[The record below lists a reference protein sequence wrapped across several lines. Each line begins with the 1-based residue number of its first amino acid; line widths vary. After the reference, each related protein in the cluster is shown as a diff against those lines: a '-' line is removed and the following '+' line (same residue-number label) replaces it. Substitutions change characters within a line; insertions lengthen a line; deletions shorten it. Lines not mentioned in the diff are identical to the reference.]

1 MHLRGETLSN
11 AYEIIS
17 AAIEAKTVA
26 DIERINR
33 MIEAE
38 VGNHFQRPLGD
49 RWNNFGLMASSGSY
63 EYKALEP
70 VTNMQDGELERLAL
84 LKYGDSTKIPYNTP
98 EEAAQD
104 LLMERDYRKV
114 ADRIT
119 VAFRESDPPAST
131 SKRLSITYRDRGCGI
146 EPAYVPKSI
155 FALGSDHKT
164 KAVWQQGA
172 FGIGGASTY
181 RNAKAVV
188 LVTRWSPELSPEED
202 RITVAVVKWER
213 HGKGMTAYYLTTEDW
228 DDGSNSAVEP
238 WSAPASQF
246 PDFEP
251 GTQLTLVSY
260 DVEGFHRARSGDE
273 KSFDTVLNTRLFD
286 PVTPVRFTNEITRG
300 KNEYLRGLH
309 LRMETNKRSDRLEGE
324 ERLPFN
330 IGGETYH
337 LPVKFY
343 IFSAPDEPGKR
354 RSFVAR
360 NHAVVYTSN
369 GQVHHHWTP
378 QEFRNKTRLRKLHDR
393 IFVVVRTDEL
403 PIELRTALF
412 TPDRSNFLSGDDT
425 LRLEEQVTA
434 FLNDW
439 DALRQID
446 GELIREAINKSTGS
460 QSALNVARQISR
472 ALKIRGGF
480 SVDGPKKGSGGRSNG
495 GGGKR
500 RTVELYPDPTTLEG
514 PADTTA
520 EDGSTKFIRYVLNAK
535 NGFAPARG
543 KLEVTCDHP
552 EVNDRE
558 ITVGE
563 LRDGYIRVSV
573 AVPEGAELGDYMLEA
588 SVTDWFRAGGGL
600 GSPLRFPT
608 KLHVVDEVTRPPGP
622 VENKDGRG
630 GTDKGGLVGVVWS
643 TTREQD
649 SWNNGVPGHVEQIP
663 AATLAETRPEYD
675 SLKTLGDTE
684 VPTIFLNED
693 YGPLKQYTGA
703 RARVLSQRGV
713 EDVKHRYAVGTGLG
727 LLYLDQQLNKLIDK
741 GEPISDEFVRDSR
754 QAIARSVLSTMP
766 FYDTL
771 LKETGTE

>member
-1 MHLRGETLSN
+1 MSDARD
-11 AYEIIS
+11 IIR
-17 AAIEAKTVA
+17 AAVEAKTVA
-26 DIERINR
+26 DAERVNR
-33 MIEAE
+33 MIEAN
-38 VGNHFQRPLGD
+38 VGNRFQRPLGD

-84 LKYGDSTKIPYNTP
+84 LKYGDLSKVPYKTP
-98 EEAAQD
+98 EEAAQE
-104 LLMERDYRKV
+104 LLGESDYREV

-146 EPAYVPKSI
+146 ESAYVPKSI

-172 FGIGGASTY
+172 FGLGGASTY

-188 LVTRWSPELSPEED
+188 LVTRRAPELNPEED
-202 RITVAVVKWER
+202 KITVAVVKWES
-213 HGKGMTAYYLTTEDW
+213 HGKGMSAYYLTTEDW
-228 DDGSNSAVEP
+228 DDGNNPVAEP
-238 WSAPASQF
+238 WSAPASEF

-251 GTQLTLVSY
+251 GTQLTLISY

-273 KSFDTVLNTRLFD
+273 KSFDTVLNTRLFK
-286 PVTPVRFTNEITRG
+286 PITPVRFTNEITRG
-300 KNEYLRGLH
+300 KNEYLRGLR
-309 LRMETNKRSDRLEGE
+309 LRLETNRRSDRPEGE

-330 IGGETYH
+330 ISGETYH

-343 IFSAPDEPGKR
+343 VFSAPGESGER
-354 RSFVAR
+354 RNFVAR

-378 QEFRNKTRLRKLHDR
+378 QEFRHKTRLRKLHDR
-393 IFVVVRTDEL
+393 IFVVVGTDEL

-412 TPDRSNFLSGDDT
+412 TPDRSNFLSSDDT
-425 LRLEEQVTA
+425 LRLEEQVAA

-439 DALRQID
+439 DALREID
-446 GELIREAINKSTGS
+446 GELIREAISRSSGS
-460 QSALNVARQISR
+460 QSALDIARQISR
-472 ALKIRGGF
+472 ALKVRGGF
-480 SVDGPKKGSGGRSNG
+480 SVDGSKNGSGGGGGSR

-500 RTVELYPDPTTLEG
+500 KAVELYPDPTTLEG
-514 PADTTA
+514 PAETTA
-520 EDGSTKFIRYVLNAK
+520 EDGSTKFVRYVLNAK
-535 NGFAPARG
+535 NGFVPARG
-543 KLEVTCDHP
+543 KLKVTCDHS
-552 EVNDRE
+552 EINDRE

-573 AVPEGAELGDYMLEA
+573 AVPEGAELGEYMLEA

-600 GSPLRFPT
+600 GAPLRFPT
-608 KLHVVDEVTRPPGP
+608 KLYVVDKVVRPPGSGGTQ
-622 VENKDGRG
+622 NGSG

-643 TTREQD
+643 TTGEQD
-649 SWNNGVPGHVEQIP
+649 DWNNGVPGHVDQIP
-663 AATLAETRPEYD
+663 AATLAETRPEYA
-675 SLKTLGDTE
+675 SLKALGNAE

-693 YGPLKQYTGA
+693 YGPLKQYVGA
-703 RARVLSQRGV
+703 RARDLSSRGV

-727 LLYLDQQLNKLIDK
+727 LLYLDQQFNKRIDK
-741 GEPISDEFVRDSR
+741 GEQISDEIVLDAG

-766 FYDTL
+766 SYDML
-771 LKETGTE
+771 LRETGLG